1 MLGIRAKYILPDV
14 SDVVENRISGENVEN
29 EEENSKEGIIDEVR
43 QAKTQSEIIFINDD
57 EASEDKDGPSPVTP
71 K

>member
-1 MLGIRAKYILPDV
+1 VLGIRAKYILPDV

>member
-1 MLGIRAKYILPDV
+1 MWKHASPRH
-14 SDVVENRISGENVEN
+14 
-29 EEENSKEGIIDEVR
+29 EEENNEEGIIDEVR
-43 QAKTQSEIIFINDD
+43 QAKTQSGIIFINDD